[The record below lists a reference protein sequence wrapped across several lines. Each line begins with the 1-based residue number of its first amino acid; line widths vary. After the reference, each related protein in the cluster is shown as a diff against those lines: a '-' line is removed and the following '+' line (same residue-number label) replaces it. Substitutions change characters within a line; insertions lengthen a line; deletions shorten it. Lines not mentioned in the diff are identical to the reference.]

1 MNQCIKFEPDIIFCS
16 GALCMKNPLP
26 FTLLYAKVVIIALK
40 CNACEPV
47 NPLPFA
53 RSQPQSLAN
62 RFKLYCTQVWN
73 VVKAHVP
80 ILDNN

>member
-16 GALCMKNPLP
+16 SALCMKKSSSIH
-26 FTLLYAKVVIIALK
+26 FLYAKVVIIALT

-47 NPLPFA
+47 YPLPFA